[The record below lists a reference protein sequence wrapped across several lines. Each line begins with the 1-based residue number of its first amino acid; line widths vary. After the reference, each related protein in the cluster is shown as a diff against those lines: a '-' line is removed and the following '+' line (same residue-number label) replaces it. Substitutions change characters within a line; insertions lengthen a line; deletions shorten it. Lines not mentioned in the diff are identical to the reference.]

1 MATEDDALR
10 TLQNIEK
17 LLKSATAL
25 SANKSNFSGRTQQ
38 SQKERADREMRKTFK
53 AVASSA
59 KNLNDSFLGLN
70 KSIIGLNDEVG
81 STTKSFGALNSQMV
95 KFMSSL
101 QPIQVPETEER
112 GFVDNAAMIRA
123 IGVWGNNTVKAIEHL
138 GKILQNQHS
147 PAQSKSFFSR
157 IFGKSTEAPTPK
169 PAKVQPQ
176 PQPTEAPTPK
186 RISPIPKSFEQ
197 SDAPIRSI
205 VGRLVQ
211 NFGKAAATAGGLS
224 YVFEKLV
231 DVAGK
236 VATDYFE
243 LARVGMGT
251 AQNLKDLY
259 IYAAQAGMSFNEYN
273 AMLRTSMTV
282 AGKAGTLDNFN
293 KIISAQD
300 DVLASMGIFGK
311 ESRQF
316 QASIAQSTASMGVN
330 INDLTKATAAQVKTF
345 DRLRKVAG
353 MTAEEFAGMITS
365 LSKNSDVQRELVGLE
380 PKQRGARIQ
389 ELLQLQTIGMQ
400 MGMTAEASKQL
411 GDALIR
417 QRQATVKERIDQ
429 GAALMQLAAFT
440 GNGAMGQRAFELNMK
455 GRRRTKE
462 EDKEFFDL
470 VRKLD
475 SSAQAAYE
483 SGGYG
488 VQNALD
494 HFDQELNKGNLG
506 EIIKQGRG
514 ATLAQDAGAQN
525 QEAFGHHVSA
535 FGKFVGE
542 YTALFKGIKES
553 IAAPI
558 AAAIGAGLLGLFRGP
573 ILKMLGKG
581 VGVNAKVGQA
591 ADATSGSNILSNL
604 LDPFTKVREAG
615 SSFAKSMGKVPAS
628 IKTASEVLSK
638 FAKGTPAFFRNAFNS
653 VVLSDGISGALNT
666 MKFTFQEFG
675 ATLLNGTKGV
685 LSGGRGL
692 LAGISNT
699 LGRFPII
706 AGLLNSAFELFTGQ
720 ISDALNP
727 NGGMFDRIGGAIT
740 AFFSALPQMMI
751 DTIAYIF
758 GGDEMKKRMQN
769 GFDTFVAAVN
779 AGFRYFFAKVIQGWA
794 NILSWLL
801 PDDSKLVKDMQGWAD
816 GLSASASENWKV
828 AGELLNDQNKT
839 LASVSEENKK
849 RAAASAKTTEDAT
862 QKVKD
867 ADQKFNNVVDAS
879 QVSAAGVVSD
889 AKVLTAQ
896 PETQVQKPI
905 QPAPVNTPNTA
916 AAEPQPNSEAKP
928 ETTNNS
934 VDILKAL
941 QDIAQVLRESLLAEQ
956 RQADNTGE
964 LLVRLARNPVNF
976 QSPEEVQKRLLKRG

>member
-95 KFMSSL
+95 KFMTSL

-112 GFVDNAAMIRA
+112 GFVDNAAIIKA
-123 IGVWGNNTVKAIEHL
+123 IGVWGNSTVKAIENL
-138 GKILQNQHS
+138 GKVLQSQPS
-147 PAQSKSFFSR
+147 QTESKSFFAR
-157 IFGKSTEAPTPK
+157 VFGKPAETQKEQKKRATP
-169 PAKVQPQ
+169 V
-176 PQPTEAPTPK
+176 
-186 RISPIPKSFEQ
+186 PKSFEE
-197 SDAPIRSI
+197 SDAPIRSF

-224 YVFEKLV
+224 YALEKLV

-236 VATDYFE
+236 VAADYFE

-251 AQNLKDLY
+251 TQNLKDLY
-259 IYAAQAGMSFNEYN
+259 IHAAQAGMSFEEYN
-273 AMLRTSMTV
+273 AMLKTSMTV

-300 DVLASMGIFGK
+300 NVLASMGIFGK
-311 ESRQF
+311 EARQF
-316 QASIAQSTASMGVN
+316 QASIAQSTAVMG
-330 INDLTKATAAQVKTF
+330 INVDDLTKATAAQVKTF
-345 DRLRKVAG
+345 DRLRKITG
-353 MTAEEFAGMITS
+353 MTAEEFAGMVSS
-365 LSKNSDVQRELVGLE
+365 LSKNADVQRELVGLD
-380 PKQRGARIQ
+380 PKQRGARLQ
-389 ELLQLQTIGMQ
+389 ELLHLQTIGLQ
-400 MGMTAEASKQL
+400 MGMTADASKQL
-411 GDALIR
+411 GDALIK
-417 QRQATVKERIDQ
+417 QRQSTVKERIEQ
-429 GAALMQLAAFT
+429 GSALMQLAAFT
-440 GNGAMGQRAFELNMK
+440 GNGALGQRAYELNMK
-455 GRRRTKE
+455 GRRRSKAEDE
-462 EDKEFFDL
+462 EL
-470 VRKLD
+470 LMIVRQLD
-475 SSAQAAYE
+475 SQAQGLYE
-483 SGGYG
+483 NGSLGM
-488 VQNALD
+488 QNALD
-494 HFDQELNKGNLG
+494 HFDEALNKGSLG
-506 EIIKQGRG
+506 DLVKQGRG
-514 ATLAQDAGAQN
+514 ATLAKDAGQQN
-525 QEAFGHHVSA
+525 QEAFGHHVSD
-535 FGKFVGE
+535 FGKFVGDL
-542 YTALFKGIKES
+542 TTWARGIKQS

-558 AAAIGAGLLGLFRGP
+558 IAAVGAGLLGVFRGP
-573 ILKMLGKG
+573 ILSMLGKA
-581 VGVNAKVGQA
+581 VGSTASPTA
-591 ADATSGSNILSNL
+591 AAETGSILSKLAESLN
-604 LDPFTKVREAG
+604 TAKNAG
-615 SSFAKSMGKVPAS
+615 SSFVKSIGKIPES
-628 IKTASEVLSK
+628 IKTTTEFISK
-638 FAKGTPAFFRNAFNS
+638 FAKGTPAFFRNAFNA

-666 MKFTFQEFG
+666 IKFTFQEFG
-675 ATLLNGTKGV
+675 STLLNGSRGILV
-685 LSGGRGL
+685 GSRGL

-706 AGLLNSAFELFTGQ
+706 AGLLNSAVELFTGK

-727 NGGMFDRIGGAIT
+727 NGGMFDRIGGVIT

-779 AGFRYFFAKVIQGWA
+779 AGFRYFFANVIQGWT

-816 GLSASASENWKV
+816 GLSSSAQENWKV

-849 RAAASAKTTEDAT
+849 RAEVSAKTTDQAA
-862 QKVKD
+862 QKVNE
-867 ADQKFNNVVDAS
+867 ADKKFNNVIDAS
-879 QVSAAGVVSD
+879 QVSAAQAVSD

-896 PETQVQKPI
+896 PEIQVQKPI
-905 QPAPVNTPNTA
+905 QPAPVNTNTA
-916 AAEPQPNSEAKP
+916 AEVQPQPSSEVKP
-928 ETTNNS
+928 EATNNS

-941 QDIAQVLRESLLAEQ
+941 QDIAQVLRESLMAEQ

-964 LLVRLARNPVNF
+964 LLVRLARNPVSF

>member
-53 AVASSA
+53 AVATSA

-95 KFMSSL
+95 KFMTSL

-112 GFVDNAAMIRA
+112 GFVDNAAVIKA
-123 IGVWGNNTVKAIEHL
+123 IGVWGNSTVKAIENL
-138 GKILQNQHS
+138 GKVLQSQPS
-147 PAQSKSFFSR
+147 QTESKSFFAR
-157 IFGKSTEAPTPK
+157 VFGKPVETQTE
-169 PAKVQPQ
+169 Q
-176 PQPTEAPTPK
+176 EK
-186 RISPIPKSFEQ
+186 RTAPIPKSFEQ
-197 SDAPIRSI
+197 SDAPIRGI

-224 YVFEKLV
+224 YAFEKLV

-236 VATDYFE
+236 VAVDYFE

-251 AQNLKDLY
+251 TQNLKDLY
-259 IYAAQAGMSFNEYN
+259 IHAAQAGMTFEEYN
-273 AMLRTSMTV
+273 AMLKTSMTV

-300 DVLASMGIFGK
+300 NVLASMGIFGK
-311 ESRQF
+311 EARQF
-316 QASIAQSTASMGVN
+316 QASIAQSTALMG
-330 INDLTKATAAQVKTF
+330 INVDDLTKATAAQVKTF

-353 MTAEEFAGMITS
+353 MTAEEFAGMVSS
-365 LSKNSDVQRELVGLE
+365 LSKNADVQRELVGLG
-380 PKQRGARIQ
+380 PKQRGARLQ
-389 ELLQLQTIGMQ
+389 ELLQLQTIGLQ
-400 MGMTAEASKQL
+400 MGLAADASKQL

-455 GRRRTKE
+455 GRRRTKD
-462 EDKEFFDL
+462 EDKELFDI
-470 VRKLD
+470 VRQLD
-475 SSAQAAYE
+475 SASQGIYQTG
-483 SGGYG
+483 SLGI
-488 VQNALD
+488 QNALD
-494 HFDQELNKGNLG
+494 HFDEMLNKGNLG
-506 EIIKQGRG
+506 EVIKQGRG
-514 ATLAQDAGAQN
+514 ATLAKDAGTQN
-525 QEAFGHHVSA
+525 QEAFGHHVSD

-542 YTALFKGIKES
+542 LTAWTRGIKQS

-558 AAAIGAGLLGLFRGP
+558 IAAVGAGLLGVFRGP
-573 ILKMLGKG
+573 ILSMLGRA
-581 VGVNAKVGQA
+581 VGIAASPKAAAETGSVLSKLAEPLTKAK
-591 ADATSGSNILSNL
+591 D
-604 LDPFTKVREAG
+604 AG
-615 SSFAKSMGKVPAS
+615 SSFVKSIGKIPES
-628 IKTASEVLSK
+628 IKASTEFIGK
-638 FAKGTPAFFRNAFNS
+638 FARGTPAFFRNAFNA

-666 MKFTFQEFG
+666 IKFTFQEFG
-675 ATLLNGTKGV
+675 STLLNGSRGI
-685 LSGGRGL
+685 LAGSRGL

-706 AGLLNSAFELFTGQ
+706 AGLLNSAVELFTGQ

-727 NGGMFDRIGGAIT
+727 NGGMFNRIGGVIT

-769 GFDTFVAAVN
+769 GFDTLIAAVN

-816 GLSASASENWKV
+816 GLSSAAQENWKV

-849 RAAASAKTTEDAT
+849 RAEVSAKTTDQAT
-862 QKVKD
+862 QKVNE
-867 ADQKFNNVVDAS
+867 ADKKFNNVIDAS
-879 QVSAAGVVSD
+879 QVSAAQAVSD
-889 AKVLTAQ
+889 AKVLAAQ
-896 PETQVQKPI
+896 PEIQVQKPI

-916 AAEPQPNSEAKP
+916 AAEPQPKSEAKP

-964 LLVRLARNPVNF
+964 LLVRLARNPVSF